1 MPFRAYRPRLNTALA
16 TLALLPLL
24 AGCAAYHRQSGND
37 FSGEKLASAS
47 AKSGIPFQVDG
58 KVGNI
63 QGAALASAVSAAM
76 PTSVGGTEMHYA
88 ACAPYT
94 ECPGDHLVWTFGPPD
109 ARPRSA
115 YPANTAYNLNWIG
128 SYEPAPNNVT
138 AKVALLQNGTV
149 VASASGQVDADNPDD
164 PAFKSM
170 IAQMS
175 ESVLSGPD
183 WFDWLGFP

>member
-1 MPFRAYRPRLNTALA
+1 MPLRAYRPRLSSALA
-16 TLALLPLL
+16 ALALLPPL
-24 AGCAAYHRQSGND
+24 AGCATYHTHVGNG
-37 FSGEKLASAS
+37 FSGETLAAAS

-58 KVGNI
+58 KVGNV
-63 QGAALASAVSAAM
+63 QGAALASAISTAM
-76 PTSVGGTEMHYA
+76 PASVDGNEMHYA

-128 SYEPAPNNVT
+128 SYEPAPSNVT
-138 AKVALLQNGTV
+138 AKVALIQGGNV

-164 PAFKSM
+164 PAFKAM

-175 ESVLSGPD
+175 DAVLSGPD
-183 WFDWLGFP
+183 WFDWLGWP